1 MNLISNVKDLREAGL
16 MRPSAQMHSETLGI
30 VGGEIEDVFLLLSY
44 RGQEFFIEDLQL
56 EITGCLFLSLL

>member
-1 MNLISNVKDLREAGL
+1 